1 MMNDL
6 RRKRLLSVVAL
17 VFTSFIGVFLIL
29 KALNSN
35 LDYFY
40 TPSEMI
46 NIEIPDKK
54 RVKLGGMV
62 QEDSVKRN
70 GTNISFKITDFNH
83 SIDVSYNGVV
93 PDLFKEGSGIVAYG
107 LIVDEILIA
116 EDIFA
121 KHDENYM
128 PPTIEISKKW

>member
-1 MMNDL
+1 MNNL

-17 VFTSFIGVFLIL
+17 VFTSFVGVFLIL

-83 SIDVSYNGVV
+83 SINVSYNGVV

-128 PPTIEISKKW
+128 PPTIEISKK

>member
-1 MMNDL
+1 MNNL
-6 RRKRLLSVVAL
+6 RRKRLLSVVVL
-17 VFTSFIGVFLIL
+17 VFTSFLGVFLIL

-128 PPTIEISKKW
+128 PPTIEISKK

>member
-1 MMNDL
+1 MNNL

-17 VFTSFIGVFLIL
+17 VFTSFLGVFLIL

-128 PPTIEISKKW
+128 PPTIEISKK

>member
-1 MMNDL
+1 M
-6 RRKRLLSVVAL
+6 AL
-17 VFTSFIGVFLIL
+17 VFTSFVGVFLIL

-128 PPTIEISKKW
+128 PPTIEISKK

>member
-1 MMNDL
+1 MMNNL
-6 RRKRLLSVVAL
+6 RRKRLLSVVVL

-29 KALNSN
+29 QALNSN

-128 PPTIEISKKW
+128 PPTIEISKK

>member
-128 PPTIEISKKW
+128 PPTIEISKK